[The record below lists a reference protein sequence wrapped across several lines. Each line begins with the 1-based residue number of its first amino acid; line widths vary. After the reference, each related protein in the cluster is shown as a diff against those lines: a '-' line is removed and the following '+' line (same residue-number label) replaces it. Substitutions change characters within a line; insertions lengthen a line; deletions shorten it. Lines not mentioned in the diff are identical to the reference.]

1 MNEKLEILQCLVENR
16 AFARSAS
23 AFAKAL
29 GGKGKMVI
37 YRLMEGKTKD
47 STVDEVWDKILE
59 RYHLS
64 DVTLYNLA
72 RIFTGAKYCCDRIL
86 PEMNHR
92 HPQWVENLI
101 KSMILDDYSHFSPEF
116 QQEDT
121 PFLKDLKQDEPDVF
135 WGIVTMI
142 YIWCKR
148 IDPYQG
154 DTKHNFCRLIDA
166 LDELLYSLF
175 PEKQD
180 AHEIPSNLKNIID
193 EPNLWRILQNCS
205 ILFRRYT
212 DTDYTKEASKCM
224 RLFHFGKRSF
234 WTSPDCCYTKGA
246 EVWVFVEQS
255 LGRASNGYYIVLRL
269 ETGNDIKTFELKD
282 ALVFSFWTIDSEDD
296 PCILQASRGSGIK
309 REWCFYVYEYDE
321 EKNGFSLHANP
332 ETGNLFELPSALQM
346 INLECPNGKDEKI
359 WARILKMWDE
369 NRGSTVFQRAKEMLS
384 ERIELKDEYK
394 LVDVLISR
402 NKFTLVVNH
411 QEKIIKYEL
420 PIKAYD
426 FLSEITPSR
435 RILIVR
441 HIDDNEPYVEWP
453 DLGYGIHLSEFAI
466 VK

>member
-1 MNEKLEILQCLVENR
+1 MENR
-16 AFARSAS
+16 AFARSGS

-37 YRLMEGKTKD
+37 YRLMKGKTKD

-64 DVTLYNLA
+64 DATLYNLA

-101 KSMILDDYSHFSPEF
+101 KSMVLDDYSYFSPEF
-116 QQEDT
+116 QQEDI
-121 PFLKDLKQDEPDVF
+121 PFLKDLKQGEPDVL

-148 IDPYQG
+148 IDPYRG

-180 AHEIPSNLKNIID
+180 AHEISSNLKNIID

-212 DTDYTKEASKCM
+212 DTDYAKDASQCM

-234 WTSPDCCYTKGA
+234 WISPDCCYTKGA

-269 ETGNDIKTFELKD
+269 EAGKDIKTFELKD

-296 PCILQASRGSGIK
+296 PCILQASRGSGSK

-321 EKNGFSLHANP
+321 GKRGFSLDANP
-332 ETGNLFELPSALQM
+332 ETGNLFELPSTLQM
-346 INLECPNGKDEKI
+346 INWEHPNGKDEKV
-359 WARILKMWDE
+359 WARILKIWDE
-369 NRGSTVFQRAKEMLS
+369 NRGSTVFQKAKEMLS
-384 ERIELKDEYK
+384 ERIELNDEYK

-420 PIKAYD
+420 PIEAYD

-441 HIDDNEPYVEWP
+441 HIDDNEVYIEWP
-453 DLGYGIHLSEFAI
+453 DMGYSIRLSEFTI
-466 VK
+466 VE